1 MAKRK
6 TRKQKIQNNWQGN
19 LENFHPKT
27 AKQHKLLESIYNNP
41 ITIAKGSPGTG
52 KTLVSLFAGLE
63 FLKAK
68 QVDRLVYVRSDIDSS
83 EYKSQGALPG
93 EYDEKFQQLIAPLVI
108 NLKKLLPPPEA
119 EYWAKKIEGVFVQD
133 LRGRDFERCFLIA
146 DEAQNFTPHSV
157 KTLLTRIN
165 QDSKFVVIGDTNQ
178 RDAKFNDGLSDA
190 SYRLKGLAG
199 VGIVNFLKE
208 DIVRHSLISNIL
220 ERYES

>member
-1 MAKRK
+1 MSKRN
-6 TRKQKIQNNWQGN
+6 TRKQKIQNRQQNN

-27 AKQHKLLESIYNNP
+27 EKQYKLLKSIYDNP

-52 KTLVSLFAGLE
+52 KTLVSLFAGMQ
-63 FLKAK
+63 FLKSK
-68 QVDRLVYVRSDIDSS
+68 HVDRLVYVRSDIDSS

-93 EYDEKFQQLIAPLVI
+93 EYNEKFNQLIAPLTI

-119 EYWAKKIEGVFVQD
+119 EYWAKKIEGVFIQD

-178 RDAKFNDGLSDA
+178 RDAKFEDGLSDA

-199 VGIVNFLKE
+199 VEIINFSKQ
-208 DIVRHSLISNIL
+208 DIVRHPLISGIL
-220 ERYES
+220 ERYEN